1 MIKKAFYSASLFIL
15 LFFLNGCGFKPI
27 LLGTNYDF
35 SIKVGNSSGNEY
47 INSNIENKLK
57 ALKGIKKTFKVDIIS
72 NETKSIL
79 SKDSKGDPTIL
90 EIVINLNYK
99 LIEGGKVLVNRSL
112 TQRST
117 YNNISDKFELSKSEE
132 ILKDNLIENL
142 VSDIINS
149 ASNLILNPMINDN

>member
-1 MIKKAFYSASLFIL
+1 MDNLIDKIEKSQLRNNL
-15 LFFLNGCGFKPI
+15 PELR
-27 LLGTNYDF
+27 
-35 SIKVGNSSGNEY
+35 VG
-47 INSNIENKLK
+47 SN
-57 ALKGIKKTFKVDIIS
+57 VR
-72 NETKSIL
+72 
-79 SKDSKGDPTIL
+79 
-90 EIVINLNYK
+90 VNYK
-99 LIEGGKVLVNRSL
+99 ITEDSKVLVNRSL

>member
-1 MIKKAFYSASLFIL
+1 MIKKTLYLCFL
-15 LFFLNGCGFKPI
+15 LVLLCINGCGYKPI
-27 LLGTNYDF
+27 LIGSDYDF
-35 SIKVGNSSGNEY
+35 SIKVENSSGKED
-47 INSNIENKLK
+47 INSKIENKLK
-57 ALKGIKKTFKVDIIS
+57 ILKGIKRTFKVDFAS
-72 NETKSIL
+72 NETKNIL

-90 EIVINLNYK
+90 EIVINLNYR
-99 LIEGGKVLVNRSL
+99 LIEDSKVLVNRSL

>member
-1 MIKKAFYSASLFIL
+1 MIKKVLNLSFLLIL
-15 LFFLNGCGFKPI
+15 LFMSGCGYKPVLI
-27 LLGTNYDF
+27 DTNYDF
-35 SIKVGNSSGNEY
+35 SIKAGNSFGNED
-47 INSNIENKLK
+47 INYKIENKLK
-57 ALKGIKKTFKVDIIS
+57 VLDGIKRNFKLEFDS
-72 NETKSIL
+72 KETKNIL

-99 LIEGGKVLVNRSL
+99 LIEDSKVLVNRSL

-117 YNNISDKFELSKSEE
+117 YNNISDKFELSRSEE

>member
-1 MIKKAFYSASLFIL
+1 M
-15 LFFLNGCGFKPI
+15 
-27 LLGTNYDF
+27 
-35 SIKVGNSSGNEY
+35 
-47 INSNIENKLK
+47 
-57 ALKGIKKTFKVDIIS
+57 DIIS

-99 LIEGGKVLVNRSL
+99 LIEDGKVLVNRSL

-117 YNNISDKFELSKSEE
+117 YKNISDKFELSKSEE